1 MEHAARSRT
10 IEIPA
15 IMRALH
21 QTLDDDPK
29 ILNDP
34 IAPRLIDVDDDRRW
48 LAPLLDHPFAKQW
61 RAGFALRARYAEDCL
76 AEGVQR
82 GARQYVVL
90 GAGLDSFAY
99 RQPPW
104 ARSLQI
110 YEVDHPITQQWKRDR
125 LTAADIPTPSNL
137 IFVPIDF
144 ENASIPETLRSAGFA
159 LGSQTIC
166 SWMGVTQY
174 LTPAALEAVF
184 LFVLSLP
191 LSSEIVFSFIVPQ
204 QEVSGMEAE
213 ALGIAARRAEEVGE
227 PWLSRLRADEL
238 ALKLRTLGFSRII
251 HLTPAQAAMR
261 YFRGRK
267 DGLRERRGEQLMRAI
282 V

>member
-1 MEHAARSRT
+1 MEQAQRSRT

-29 ILNDP
+29 ILSDP
-34 IAPRLIDVDDDRRW
+34 IAPPDDDRQW
-48 LAPLLDHPFAKQW
+48 LAPLLNHSFAKQW

-76 AEGVQR
+76 AERVQCDT
-82 GARQYVVL
+82 RQYVIL

-99 RQPPW
+99 HQPPW
-104 ARSLQI
+104 SSSIQI

-125 LTAADIPTPSNL
+125 LRSAKISIPSNL

-144 ENASIPETLRSAGFA
+144 ETASIPDALRASGFA
-159 LGSQTIC
+159 LDSQTLC

-174 LTPAALEAVF
+174 LTSEALESTF
-184 LFVLSLP
+184 RFVLSLP
-191 LSSEIVFSFIVPQ
+191 ASSEIVFSFILPQ
-204 QEVSGMEAE
+204 EEVSGMEAE
-213 ALGIAARRAEEVGE
+213 AMVIAARRAAEVGE
-227 PWLSRLRADEL
+227 PWLARFRDGEL
-238 ALKLRTLGFSRII
+238 AAKLWLMGFSQII
-251 HLTPAQAAMR
+251 HLTPQEAGER
-261 YFRGRK
+261 YFRDRK
-267 DGLRERRGEQLMRAI
+267 DGLKHRCGEQLMRAI